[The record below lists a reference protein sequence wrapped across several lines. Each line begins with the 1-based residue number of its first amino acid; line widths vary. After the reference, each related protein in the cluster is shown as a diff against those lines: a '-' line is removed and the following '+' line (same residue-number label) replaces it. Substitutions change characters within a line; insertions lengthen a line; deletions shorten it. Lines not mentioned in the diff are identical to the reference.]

1 MSVPIRMVNILMV
14 VVMML
19 AVMTILVMIKFRG
32 GVMQPWVRSRV
43 VWGGNNS

>member
-1 MSVPIRMVNILMV
+1 MSVPTRMVNILMV
-14 VVMML
+14 V
-19 AVMTILVMIKFRG
+19 VMTILVMIKFRG